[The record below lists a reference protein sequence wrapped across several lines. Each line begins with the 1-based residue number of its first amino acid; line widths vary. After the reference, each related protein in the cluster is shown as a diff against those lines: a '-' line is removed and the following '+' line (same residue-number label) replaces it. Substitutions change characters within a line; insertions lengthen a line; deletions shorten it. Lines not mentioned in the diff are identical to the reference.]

1 MIPQRT
7 IKLVVIGAAGV
18 GKTSMRGQYISQRFS
33 TGYRATIGADFIT
46 KMVKVDDAS
55 GEMVTLQI
63 WDTAGQERF
72 SSLSSAFFRG
82 ADAALLVFDVNAPDT
97 LHALKKWWLEF
108 KVHAPLEDDELGNFC
123 CVVVGNKVD
132 LGEGRVSVSQAES
145 FLDTLIPP
153 DLYRDNGEESD
164 EEDDPLS
171 ASQLT
176 ATPTRINSRQALQ
189 THQLLSPSSSLSIS
203 QPRSKSRSR
212 STDPNLTRS
221 IYASSSVS
229 GLSIYHTPSSSV
241 YDPYLSARTSSSSAA
256 ESFFS
261 AISSSSR
268 PSWRVYPHSPSPA
281 PPIKSPS
288 HSKHS
293 HFHSHNNNNN
303 TIHRNSLSSSSST
316 PSPPLLPHLPSSS
329 HPHSHLRL
337 ELEPPSDSSTEV
349 QAPPDTGPRLF
360 FASAKTGEGVNDVF
374 EYVAKR
380 VVRQWDWETE
390 QEQKRRVGEDDDDEY
405 VRIPGTN
412 HRRKRRKS
420 DRNGN
425 GNGNGNGLNG
435 NLATGGGGGL
445 ARSWSGGM
453 TVTLNSLNGVAGSI
467 GSMRGAG
474 GSNCCT
480 S

>member
-1 MIPQRT
+1 MMISQRT

-97 LHALKKWWLEF
+97 LHALKKWWIEF

-132 LGEGRVSVSQAES
+132 LGEGMVSVTQAES

-153 DLYRDNGEESD
+153 DLYHDNGEDSD

-241 YDPYLSARTSSSSAA
+241 YDPYLSARSSPDLLLASGSGSYPPRPLPPLVIESSGKPG
-256 ESFFS
+256 SLG
-261 AISSSSR
+261 
-268 PSWRVYPHSPSPA
+268 
-281 PPIKSPS
+281 
-288 HSKHS
+288 
-293 HFHSHNNNNN
+293 
-303 TIHRNSLSSSSST
+303 SLSAGNTSAVTLT
-316 PSPPLLPHLPSSS
+316 PSNWDKFDSAHSG
-329 HPHSHLRL
+329 HP
-337 ELEPPSDSSTEV
+337 
-349 QAPPDTGPRLF
+349 PPDTGPRLF

-390 QEQKRRVGEDDDDEY
+390 QKQKQRVGEDDDDEY

-420 DRNGN
+420 DWNGN
-425 GNGNGNGLNG
+425 GNGNGNRLNG
-435 NLATGGGGGL
+435 NPANGGGGV
-445 ARSWSGGM
+445 ARSWSGGI

>member
-46 KMVKVDDAS
+46 KMVKVDNAS

-97 LHALKKWWLEF
+97 LHALKKWWIQF

-132 LGEGRVSVSQAES
+132 LGEGMVSVTQAES

-153 DLYRDNGEESD
+153 DLYRDIGEDSD

-241 YDPYLSARTSSSSAA
+241 YDPYLSARSSPDLEFSNVAHAPGGDLRPRYDSISSLASSSSAA

-261 AISSSSR
+261 AISSSS
-268 PSWRVYPHSPSPA
+268 
-281 PPIKSPS
+281 
-288 HSKHS
+288 
-293 HFHSHNNNNN
+293 
-303 TIHRNSLSSSSST
+303 SST
-316 PSPPLLPHLPSSS
+316 PSLPSSPSPPLLPLVPSSS

-390 QEQKRRVGEDDDDEY
+390 QKQKQRVGEDDDDEY

-420 DRNGN
+420 DWNGN
-425 GNGNGNGLNG
+425 GNGNGNRLNG
-435 NLATGGGGGL
+435 NPANGGGGV
-445 ARSWSGGM
+445 ARSWSGGI